1 MIPRY
6 KRKKMAQIWESN
18 NKYNLWLEIECAA
31 CDKMAEIGLIPK
43 EAAKNI
49 RKKAKFDIP
58 RIEELEVEIKHD
70 VIAFLTN
77 VSENVGEDSK
87 YIHKGMTSSDI
98 IDTALSIQLKQ
109 ASEIIIE
116 DINILMTSLKKICFD
131 HKFTP
136 IMGRSHGIHA
146 EKTTFGLKF
155 AGHYAEFKR
164 NLFRMQI
171 AKNEISTCALSGPVG
186 TFGSIDPRIE
196 KHVADKLG
204 LMAEPIST
212 QIIPRDRHAAYFS
225 TLSVVASSIERIA
238 TEIRNLQRTEILE
251 VEEYFAINQ
260 KGSSAMPHKRNPIL
274 SENLVGLAR
283 YIRGI
288 TIPALENVSLWN
300 ERDISH
306 SSAERIIAP
315 DSTMVIDFA
324 LHRLNNIIKNLIIYP
339 ENMKKNIDKLK
350 GLTSSQ
356 YILLA
361 LIETGISREESYEI
375 VQNAA
380 MATWSSDISFKES
393 LLKNHECKNKL
404 GEEMISKIIN
414 NDDYKKNVHLIF
426 NRIFD
431 ND

>member
-1 MIPRY
+1 M
-6 KRKKMAQIWESN
+6 
-18 NKYNLWLEIECAA
+18 
-31 CDKMAEIGLIPK
+31 
-43 EAAKNI
+43 
-49 RKKAKFDIP
+49 
-58 RIEELEVEIKHD
+58 
-70 VIAFLTN
+70 
-77 VSENVGEDSK
+77 
-87 YIHKGMTSSDI
+87 
-98 IDTALSIQLKQ
+98 
-109 ASEIIIE
+109 
-116 DINILMTSLKKICFD
+116 
-131 HKFTP
+131 
-136 IMGRSHGIHA
+136 
-146 EKTTFGLKF
+146 
-155 AGHYAEFKR
+155 
-164 NLFRMQI
+164 
-171 AKNEISTCALSGPVG
+171 
-186 TFGSIDPRIE
+186 
-196 KHVADKLG
+196 
-204 LMAEPIST
+204 
-212 QIIPRDRHAAYFS
+212 
-225 TLSVVASSIERIA
+225 
-238 TEIRNLQRTEILE
+238 QRTEILE